1 MIVARSKDSLEK
13 GTPMAFALWDQ
24 GHDGIFVD
32 NTDPA
37 FFTAC
42 CNDLKLI
49 NSRPVGKALLELLS
63 KRARGIGT
71 TVGKR
76 VDIEYTGDIGSVAQN
91 SVNLSN
97 GAPLEK
103 RKAAPP
109 GSVVNRPG
117 RGDSSLV
124 RYGHNLEATYTHEI
138 GLYTPEFIALAHE
151 LVHALHVIGG
161 DVVKEYSWAT
171 DGAIIEEARTVG
183 IGPYANTRIS
193 ENAVRKEWNLGR
205 RTYYANPGD
214 ADGLPS
220 TT

>member
-1 MIVARSKDSLEK
+1 MPFS
-13 GTPMAFALWDQ
+13 LWDH
-24 GHDGIFVD
+24 GHPGIFVD

-37 FFTAC
+37 FYAAC

-49 NSRPVGKALLELLS
+49 DSRPIGKTLLDLLS

-71 TVGKR
+71 TSGKR
-76 VDIEYTGDIGSVAQN
+76 VDIEYTADIGSVAQN
-91 SVNLSN
+91 SVNLTA

-103 RKAAPP
+103 RSNAAP
-109 GSVVNRPG
+109 GSVVRRPG

-124 RYGHNLEATYTHEI
+124 SYGHNLEPTYTAEI

-151 LVHALHVIGG
+151 LVHALHVISG

-183 IGPYANTRIS
+183 IGPYANTRIC

-205 RTYYANPGD
+205 RTYYGTPGD
-214 ADGLPS
+214 ADGLVA